1 MAALFEDR
9 ERAYEAKWAHDEEM
23 RFRIVA
29 RRNELAGRWAAAEM
43 GLGPAEIDR
52 YVAAIIEMGMKSGD
66 WGPLFRKIK
75 SDLGP
80 GHSDLTILRKM
91 DDFLKAASRDVDS

>member
-1 MAALFEDR
+1 MAALFEAR

-23 RFRIVA
+23 RFRMVA
-29 RRNELAGRWAAAEM
+29 RRNELVGRWAAAEM
-43 GLGPAEIDR
+43 GLSPAEIDR
-52 YVAAIIEMGMKSGD
+52 YVAAITLMGMKSGD
-66 WGPLFRKIK
+66 WGPLFQKIR

-91 DDFLKAASRDVDS
+91 DDFLRAASLDIGF

>member
-1 MAALFEDR
+1 MALLFEDR

-29 RRNELAGRWAAAEM
+29 RRNELVGRWAAAEM
-43 GLGPAEIDR
+43 ALGPAESDR
-52 YVAAIIEMGMKSGD
+52 YVAAIILMGMKSGD
-66 WGPLFRKIK
+66 LGPLFQKIK

-80 GHSDLTILRKM
+80 GHSDITILRKM
-91 DDFLKAASRDVDS
+91 DDFLKVARRDIGF

>member
-1 MAALFEDR
+1 MTSLFEAR

-23 RFRIVA
+23 RFRVVA
-29 RRNELAGRWAAAEM
+29 RRNELVGRWAAVEM
-43 GLGPAEIDR
+43 GLGPAESDR

-66 WGPLFRKIK
+66 LGSLFRKIK

-80 GHSDLTILRKM
+80 GHSDLTIRRKM
-91 DDFLKAASRDVDS
+91 DDFLKAASMDIGF

>member
-1 MAALFEDR
+1 MTALFEDR

-23 RFRIVA
+23 RFRMVA
-29 RRNELAGRWAAAEM
+29 RRNELVGRWAAAEM
-43 GLGPAEIDR
+43 GLAPAEIDG
-52 YVAAIIEMGMKSGD
+52 YVAAIVELGMKSGD

-80 GHSDLTILRKM
+80 GHSDLAILRKM
-91 DDFLKAASRDVDS
+91 DDFLKAACLDMGF